1 MSSRQAEFSPVPPDR
16 AARRAQGGKAVGVV
30 FAALAIVYTIALVLR
45 AGSWTRFTPLEAAT
59 AVAFGAVLI
68 MISVW
73 ARGAANRHAR
83 YRARFFANH
92 AALAGL
98 VILALLIG
106 VVVLAPLYGG
116 DPYEMSA
123 GARYTTPGAGHV
135 LGTDRLGR
143 DVWARVAHG
152 GKTTLAVCVVSVAL
166 ATMFGM
172 LVGAIAAMSRR
183 ALDDVLMR
191 WVDGMLAFPRIL
203 LLLAV
208 AALARP
214 GALTLGLALAAT
226 GWMGVARIVRG
237 ELRRMRGREFAEAA
251 IASGV
256 GKMGLVWRHLLP
268 HTVGHV
274 MIAATLNAGTV
285 ILLEST
291 LSFLGLGVQ
300 PPVPSWGAMVF
311 EGRDALATAWWVS
324 AAPAVAITLAA
335 AAFNLVGDGLRDA
348 FETRSARS

>member
-1 MSSRQAEFSPVPPDR
+1 VSTRQAQFSEARPDGPS
-16 AARRAQGGKAVGVV
+16 RRAGSGGGVGVV
-30 FAALAIVYTIALVLR
+30 FAALAIVYGIALIVR
-45 AGSWTRFTPLEAAT
+45 ARSWAHFTPLEAIT
-59 AVAFGAVLI
+59 ALAFGGLLVMVA
-68 MISVW
+68 VW
-73 ARGAANRHAR
+73 ARGAADRHAR
-83 YRARFFANH
+83 YRARFLTNH
-92 AALAGL
+92 AALVGL
-98 VILALLIG
+98 VILTVLIA
-106 VVVLAPLYGG
+106 VVVLAPLYSGN
-116 DPYEMSA
+116 PYEMGA
-123 GARYTTPGAGHV
+123 GARYAAPGDGHV
-135 LGTDRLGR
+135 LGTDRFGR

-152 GKTTLAVCVVSVAL
+152 GKTTLVLCIVSVAL
-166 ATMFGM
+166 ATTLGM
-172 LVGAIAAMSRR
+172 LIGAIAAMSRP
-183 ALDDVLMR
+183 AVDDVLMR
-191 WVDGMLAFPRIL
+191 CVDGMLAFPRIL

-268 HTVGHV
+268 HTIGHV
-274 MIAATLNAGTV
+274 MIAATLNAGAV
-285 ILLEST
+285 ILLESS

-300 PPVPSWGAMVF
+300 PPLPSWGAMVF

-348 FETRSARS
+348 FETRTTRA